1 MRAMRDVGVAAAAGA
16 IGRRSA
22 ALGVGLAMCALA
34 GACAGAAPADTKVTT
49 ESSSGSVPD
58 AGPLPTPASSAASP
72 SASAPASA
80 SPPASVGPL
89 PTGGSVLIGDIVAPP
104 SFDPKPAIVSAKE
117 ELVACYN
124 KARQTTPSL
133 RGKLMLRI
141 NVSETGKVML
151 VDAASGGTANDP
163 VLVACLSE
171 ALRAVTFPKP
181 NGLATISA
189 PFVFRP

>member
-58 AGPLPTPASSAASP
+58 AGPLPTPAS

-163 VLVACLSE
+163 VLVACISE
-171 ALRAVTFPKP
+171 
-181 NGLATISA
+181 
-189 PFVFRP
+189 